1 MKTMMIATAISLV
14 LLGAAPAYAQSTE
27 ISQNRARESFMG
39 AAENF
44 TGTVIVEPLY
54 GANEHLPQT
63 GGGVTFAPGSRS
75 AWHTHPAGQI
85 LIVTSGTGWVQEE
98 GGEKR
103 EIQPGDVIW
112 TPPGV
117 KHWHGGTATS
127 SMSHIALTNAR
138 DGEGVEWMEHVTD
151 EEYLD

>member
-1 MKTMMIATAISLV
+1 MFATGISLV
-14 LLGAAPAYAQSTE
+14 LLGMAPANAQGAD
-27 ISQNRARESFMG
+27 ISPNGSRESFIG

-44 TGTVIVEPLY
+44 TGTVIVDLLY

-117 KHWHGGTATS
+117 KHWHGATETS
-127 SMSHIALTNAR
+127 SMSHIALTNQR

-151 EEYLD
+151 EEYVD